1 MGGVV
6 RYLYRSS
13 LPMHLCPT
21 ITILV
26 AGPCS
31 SMAWG
36 PPPEINPP
44 DLSMHFS
51 PMRSNL
57 VLSLSNLVL
66 SDALLI
72 NWPAY
77 LYSRRGGPLGN

>member
-21 ITILV
+21 RTILV
-26 AGPCS
+26 AGPYY

-36 PPPEINPP
+36 PPEINPP
-44 DLSMHFS
+44 DLSMPRLALSRIVGS
-51 PMRSNL
+51 PMLSNL

-66 SDALLI
+66 SDALFL
-72 NWPAY
+72 NWPIY
-77 LYSRRGGPLGN
+77 I